1 MRVKR
6 IMACIGIIV
15 LEGIVL
21 CWLVAGKPK
30 TAPENEQRN
39 ASVMPSVGGGAG
51 GEKKDSRKDSDG
63 IVFDRKSPKLVLV
76 NKKNELDP
84 GYDAS
89 LRYICNGRL
98 QASRRLYRMLVQM
111 LKDARK
117 EGYHYWIASAYRSRE
132 KQKKLIEVDVRKE
145 MQRGFS
151 YKKALRLTLSETM
164 LPGHSEHETG
174 LALDILC
181 SGNMNMDSSQEE
193 EPGNVW
199 LRENCHR
206 YGFILRYPKDKEEIT
221 GIHYEPWHFRYVG
234 EKASRYMKKHEL
246 TLEEFWE
253 RCDVTE

>member
-98 QASRRLYRMLVQM
+98 QASRRRSGC
-111 LKDARK
+111 K
-117 EGYHYWIASAYRSRE
+117 EGDA
-132 KQKKLIEVDVRKE
+132 
-145 MQRGFS
+145 
-151 YKKALRLTLSETM
+151 
-164 LPGHSEHETG
+164 TG
-174 LALDILC
+174 LFL
-181 SGNMNMDSSQEE
+181 QEGS
-193 EPGNVW
+193 PADTV
-199 LRENCHR
+199 RDYAAR
-206 YGFILRYPKDKEEIT
+206 T
-221 GIHYEPWHFRYVG
+221 Q
-234 EKASRYMKKHEL
+234 
-246 TLEEFWE
+246 
-253 RCDVTE
+253 